1 QRVVSS
7 PRHGRE
13 PLGGF
18 GLLLDLER
26 VVELVEEAAERDAQR
41 QFDDLRLA
49 EMLAQPREEG
59 VRDAAWL
66 VPGGDRVLDDEP
78 VYRVEFRVVLV
89 SEEAVR
95 PRRRHPLDREKRLVM
110 GDAVLTRVELRDRD
124 DRQFE

>member
-1 QRVVSS
+1 LTTRS
-7 PRHGRE
+7 PRHGGQK
-13 PLGGF
+13 LGGF
-18 GLLLDLER
+18 GFRLDLDR

-49 EMLAQPREEG
+49 EMLAQTKEEG

-78 VYRVEFRVVLV
+78 VDLVEFRVVLV

-95 PRRRHPLDREKRLVM
+95 PRRRHPL
-110 GDAVLTRVELRDRD
+110 
-124 DRQFE
+124 